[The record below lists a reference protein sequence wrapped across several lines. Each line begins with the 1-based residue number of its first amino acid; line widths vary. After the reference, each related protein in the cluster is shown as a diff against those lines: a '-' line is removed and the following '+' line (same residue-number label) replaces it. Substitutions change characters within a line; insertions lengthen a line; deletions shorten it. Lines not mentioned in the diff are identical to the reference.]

1 MLFQNFKTKLI
12 NKFDNHCERTCHF
25 NAFINSSEVNRDVLN
40 QHYEID
46 SSLISNLYQPQ
57 TSISNTYVLTFSDE
71 VLKAITNYVEN
82 NQSVI

>member
-1 MLFQNFKTKLI
+1 MSFLT
-12 NKFDNHCERTCHF
+12 R
-25 NAFINSSEVNRDVLN
+25 FINSSEVNRDVLN

-82 NQSVI
+82 NPIRYLIKRLIIHKLKV

>member
-1 MLFQNFKTKLI
+1 MRGHVILT
-12 NKFDNHCERTCHF
+12 R
-25 NAFINSSEVNRDVLN
+25 FINSSEVNRDVLN

-82 NQSVI
+82 NPIRYLIKRLIIHKLKV